1 MIHPSSFRDRSGYI
15 FIKAGEVYRIIN
27 NCYRDSYEL
36 LMNSG
41 LYERLTKAGAMIP
54 HTEVERSLIDDDSSD
69 IYKLI
74 KPEKIDFISYPYEW
88 CYSQLRDASMLTLE
102 INNIALEYGM
112 VLKDA
117 SAYNIQFYKGKPIL
131 IDTLSF
137 EKFTEK
143 PWAAYRQFCEHFVAP
158 LAIMSYKD
166 VRISQLLKSNLD
178 GIPLELAVKMLPF
191 MARMK
196 PGIYL
201 HLAVHSKLQNKYS
214 TRNKKVNIRKYSKQ
228 SLAGLIMSLKA
239 TIRAMTYINRSKTW
253 DEYTGTINRQY
264 YDEKKFITGKY
275 LTLSK
280 AETAW
285 DIGCN
290 TGDIS
295 VICSER
301 KISTVA
307 FDSDH
312 DSIEKFYKKVREEKR
327 NNILP
332 LVIDINNPSPGIG
345 WNNVERIPLLEREK
359 PDIVFFLALIHHLV
373 VGNNLTFSMVAQ
385 MLSGISPYLIIEFVS
400 NEDEM
405 FKRII
410 LNREF
415 DESSYSIEK
424 FEDSFTK
431 HFQITEKASLKN
443 GFRTIYLMKR
453 HEV

>member
-1 MIHPSSFRDRSGYI
+1 
-15 FIKAGEVYRIIN
+15 
-27 NCYRDSYEL
+27 
-36 LMNSG
+36 
-41 LYERLTKAGAMIP
+41 
-54 HTEVERSLIDDDSSD
+54 
-69 IYKLI
+69 
-74 KPEKIDFISYPYEW
+74 
-88 CYSQLRDASMLTLE
+88 
-102 INNIALEYGM
+102 
-112 VLKDA
+112 
-117 SAYNIQFYKGKPIL
+117 
-131 IDTLSF
+131 
-137 EKFTEK
+137 
-143 PWAAYRQFCEHFVAP
+143 
-158 LAIMSYKD
+158 
-166 VRISQLLKSNLD
+166 
-178 GIPLELAVKMLPF
+178 
-191 MARMK
+191 
-196 PGIYL
+196 
-201 HLAVHSKLQNKYS
+201 
-214 TRNKKVNIRKYSKQ
+214 
-228 SLAGLIMSLKA
+228 
-239 TIRAMTYINRSKTW
+239 MTYINRSKTW